1 MGLGKVT
8 KKIWIFHFAGPIIA
22 DVSRTIL
29 ILGLAVVFLFLP
41 EAYRN
46 ALARHVNTAPI
57 TPTKFDEY
65 GSLRACDHSAR
76 LDNYAIQLQNESGST
91 GYVVVYA
98 PESSAK
104 KIGKGIL
111 DYLSNTRGLGSERVK
126 TVHAGYHSVITEPL
140 IQLWIVPAGA
150 ARPKF
155 EKNKVDLEAVKGN
168 LAEYQ
173 TWDPIE
179 LVGDDYDV
187 HELGGDGP
195 PVGNVIF
202 AAIDDVL
209 KAQKNSVAH
218 VVGFNGVNEVPG
230 AWRRVAEST
239 VESLKR
245 FGFESSRFSIG
256 YGGQSKESKVQ
267 LWILPKGEN
276 PPTKDPASEPLPKK
290 AVQIGEFDDLTL
302 GEAKNE
308 VVVMERLQRVM
319 RENPTLRACFIVRME
334 VPDPIEEEPAEP
346 IVVVP
351 QELSESSEPS
361 EPLAPPAP
369 EPVPADLF
377 KLVEKWKT
385 DVAAKNQNR
394 QDRVVVLFG
403 KAQEYHRSSI
413 EIWVVP
419 PGQPLPDPNAP
430 SADEEQPLLTH
441 YSKYSTQ
448 FPRRF
453 ASSLLH

>member
-1 MGLGKVT
+1 M
-8 KKIWIFHFAGPIIA
+8 
-22 DVSRTIL
+22 SRTIL
-29 ILGLAVVFLFLP
+29 ILWLVVVFLFLP
-41 EAYRN
+41 GADGLTFAQSVPRN
-46 ALARHVNTAPI
+46 GP
-57 TPTKFDEY
+57 TPLRFDEY
-65 GSLRACDHSAR
+65 GNLRGCDHSAR
-76 LDNYAIQLQNESGST
+76 LDNFAIQLQNT
-91 GYVVVYA
+91 PDAVGYVVVYA

-104 KIGKGIL
+104 KIGKDIL
-111 DYLSNTRGLGSERVK
+111 DYLSNTRGLERVK
-126 TVHAGYHSVITEPL
+126 TIHAGYNSVLTEPL
-140 IQLWIVPAGA
+140 IQLWVVPAGSKL
-150 ARPKF
+150 PKF
-155 EKNKVDLEAVKGN
+155 GKHKVDLETVKGK

-179 LVGDDYDV
+179 LVGDGYDF
-187 HELGGDGP
+187 HEYGGDGP

-202 AAIDDVL
+202 AAFEDVL

-218 VVGFNGVNEVPG
+218 VIGFNGVNEVPG
-230 AWRRVAEST
+230 AWRRVSESI

-245 FGFESSRFSIG
+245 FGFESDRFKIG

-290 AVQIGEFDDLTL
+290 AIQIGDFDDLTL
-302 GEAKNE
+302 GEPKNE

-319 RENPTLRACFIVRME
+319 RENPGLRACFIVRME

-351 QELSESSEPS
+351 QELSEPSEPS
-361 EPLAPPAP
+361 EPPEPPQP

-377 KLVEKWKT
+377 KLIEKWKI
-385 DVAAKNQNR
+385 DIAAKNQNR

-430 SADEEQPLLTH
+430 PADEQRPLLTH
-441 YSKYSTQ
+441 YSEYSTP
-448 FPRRF
+448 FRKRF